1 MYVRCGS
8 DLGHMGVQVPRDTSP
23 RIRWPLAQDGL
34 SGPAVAVGAAT
45 GAKFETHA
53 LTNADDT
60 ISDAGRG
67 GLTLGYGFGWLS
79 SSGDRARRSDDG
91 SGDAR

>member
-1 MYVRCGS
+1 MS
-8 DLGHMGVQVPRDTSP
+8 TAP
-23 RIRWPLAQDGL
+23 
-34 SGPAVAVGAAT
+34 VGAAT

-53 LTNADDT
+53 MTADDDT

-67 GLTLGYGFGWLS
+67 GLTLGYGFAGS
-79 SSGDRARRSDDG
+79 SSSDDRARRSDDG